1 MERIKIAV
9 EKARQQGASNRRG
22 SVGAQRQ
29 QAKPLYVTSDEL
41 GGINYVQTEVV
52 QLDPEHL
59 ERHRIVAY
67 SKNHPSSWMFDV
79 LRTRVLQRME
89 QNGWRTLAITSPTPE
104 AGKTVVSINL
114 AMSIAHQTQ
123 RTAMLVDFDL
133 RRPKIGAYLG
143 VHRDKSLNDV
153 LAGEADISEA
163 IVNPNL
169 PRLVVLPTN
178 KPVAK
183 SAEVLSSNLTDRI
196 ITDLRDRY
204 QERIVIFDLPPLM
217 AADDAISVLPK
228 IDCVLMVVGNGM
240 SNAREI
246 EDSLRHVTGTNL
258 LGVIM
263 NKADLPAKKNYY

>member
-9 EKARQQGASNRRG
+9 EKARQQGASQRREP
-22 SVGAQRQ
+22 VPQ
-29 QAKPLYVTSDEL
+29 QHNANPLHVAGDEL
-41 GGINYVQTEVV
+41 SGINYVQTEVV
-52 QLDPEHL
+52 HLDPEHL
-59 ERHRIVAY
+59 EKHRIVAFN
-67 SKNHPSSWMFDV
+67 KNHPSSWMFDV

-133 RRPKIGAYLG
+133 RRPKIASYLG

-169 PRLVVLPTN
+169 PRLVVLPAN

-183 SAEVLSSNLTDRI
+183 SAEVLSSKLTDRI

-263 NKADLPAKKNYY
+263 NKADLPAKNNYY